1 MEEKL
6 VQSSSKIART
16 GRVQNWKDDPEG
28 RLPVSC
34 TVFVVEDSMEGEN
47 GIEASWRFVSHGLR
61 NGAGVAV
68 HLSNLRAKGDE
79 NGKGLVA
86 SGPVS
91 FGKIYSTLNEI
102 LRRGGKYKNGAVVL
116 HLDYDHP
123 DAIAFINASRTELP
137 WVKRC
142 INVDQNFLEKAS
154 PELIQ
159 ALLSGIAKGDIWLN
173 KMRTDEKGV
182 RIYANVCVAGD
193 TLVQTTEGP
202 KAIASLVNKPFV
214 AIVDGKEHPS
224 SERGAWSN
232 GFQQTYEMHTK
243 EGFSLRAT
251 GDHRIMTPHGWKNL
265 SSLTVGEKI
274 TLQHHDDEDVYC
286 WEGKGTHDEGWL
298 IGWLLGDGTYQNDQ
312 TAKLDFYGSKKSL
325 LDGALKKLSTLDNH
339 LQGDHYSDLRTGTLV
354 EKSDRTSVSTVG
366 LARMAVEYGV
376 SRQNKTATALL
387 EDTSADFQRG
397 FLEAYFSADGTVN
410 LGSAGGN
417 GKCVFVTSVNLR
429 NLQTIQR
436 MLLRFGIRSRIWK
449 ERYNGGETLLPDGKG
464 GRKLYQ
470 TQKASR
476 LDISGQADLR
486 KFAALVGFTLPE
498 KAEKLEKLLSSYRV
512 NPRKQRYEATVE
524 SVTPYD
530 VEEVFDC
537 SIPTAG
543 AFDANGIYVS
553 NCLEVYLPHRGT
565 CLLEHVNLGMCS
577 IENLQSV
584 FVDGMEELC
593 ALHARTGVGDT
604 GEYLPSDIDK
614 QVGLGMLGL
623 ANFLAIHDV
632 SYKEFGKAIE
642 AFFDKPSEWASIEDT
657 DIGRIV
663 QNMHDGIHRAAH
675 VAREHGMVRAFAIAP
690 TASCS
695 YRHQDIRGYTTTP
708 EIAPPIGRYVDRD
721 SGTFGVESFDYG
733 PVETAEEVGWDNYM
747 KVANGIVRLYQST
760 HLFHGYSFNSW
771 SDVVVYDE
779 KFLRDWLES
788 RQTSLYYSLQILPDT
803 QRKDDA
809 YAALDDDFKSMF
821 GLNDE
826 TEQDSASCDFEA
838 GFCSSCAE

>member
-6 VQSSSKIART
+6 AQSSSKIART

-68 HLSNLRAKGDE
+68 HLSKLRAKGDE

-123 DAIAFINASRTELP
+123 DAIDFINASRTELP

-142 INVDQNFLEKAS
+142 VNVDDNFLENS
-154 PELIQ
+154 SQELID

-173 KMRTDEKGV
+173 KKRYDENGQ
-182 RIYANVCVAGD
+182 RIYANV
-193 TLVQTTEGP
+193 
-202 KAIASLVNKPFV
+202 
-214 AIVDGKEHPS
+214 
-224 SERGAWSN
+224 
-232 GFQQTYEMHTK
+232 
-243 EGFSLRAT
+243 
-251 GDHRIMTPHGWKNL
+251 
-265 SSLTVGEKI
+265 
-274 TLQHHDDEDVYC
+274 
-286 WEGKGTHDEGWL
+286 
-298 IGWLLGDGTYQNDQ
+298 
-312 TAKLDFYGSKKSL
+312 
-325 LDGALKKLSTLDNH
+325 
-339 LQGDHYSDLRTGTLV
+339 
-354 EKSDRTSVSTVG
+354 
-366 LARMAVEYGV
+366 
-376 SRQNKTATALL
+376 
-387 EDTSADFQRG
+387 
-397 FLEAYFSADGTVN
+397 
-410 LGSAGGN
+410 
-417 GKCVFVTSVNLR
+417 
-429 NLQTIQR
+429 
-436 MLLRFGIRSRIWK
+436 
-449 ERYNGGETLLPDGKG
+449 
-464 GRKLYQ
+464 
-470 TQKASR
+470 
-476 LDISGQADLR
+476 
-486 KFAALVGFTLPE
+486 
-498 KAEKLEKLLSSYRV
+498 
-512 NPRKQRYEATVE
+512 
-524 SVTPYD
+524 
-530 VEEVFDC
+530 
-537 SIPTAG
+537 
-543 AFDANGIYVS
+543 
-553 NCLEVYLPHRGT
+553 CLEVYLPHRGT

-577 IENLQSV
+577 IEDLQSV
-584 FVDGMEELC
+584 FVEGMEELC
-593 ALHARTGVGDT
+593 SLHARTGVGDT

-632 SYKEFGKAIE
+632 SYKELGNAIE

-760 HLFHGYSFNSW
+760 HLLHGYSFNSW

-788 RQTSLYYSLQILPDT
+788 RQTSLYYSLQILPDM

-821 GLNDE
+821 GLDE
-826 TEQDSASCDFEA
+826 EVKIEEEDQSCDLDA
-838 GFCSSCAE
+838 GFCSACAE